1 MKRILLLFTI
11 CWSITCQAQNK
22 DENTIR
28 NMLHHQTE
36 AWNRG
41 DLEAFMQPYWQS
53 DSLMFVGKG
62 GVTWGWKNTLE
73 HYRKGY
79 PDKEAMGKLF
89 FDIVKIQKLSE
100 EYFFCNRQVDATKK
114 DGRFEWALHFIDK
127 KNWRSME
134 DRNRSQFVIY
144 FDTLKSSFQVR

>member
-11 CWSITCQAQNK
+11 CWSIACQAQNK

-41 DLEAFMQPYWQS
+41 DLETFMQPYWQS

-100 EYFFCNRQVDATKK
+100 EYFFVTGKWMLQRKMGDLS
-114 DGRFEWALHFIDK
+114 GH
-127 KNWRSME
+127 
-134 DRNRSQFVIY
+134 Y
-144 FDTLKSSFQVR
+144 TLLIRKIGDQWKIVTDHSS

>member
-11 CWSITCQAQNK
+11 CWSIACQAQNK

-41 DLEAFMQPYWQS
+41 DLETFMQPYWQS

-73 HYRKGY
+73 HHRKGY

-100 EYFFCNRQVDATKK
+100 EYFFVTGKWMLQRKMGDLS
-114 DGRFEWALHFIDK
+114 GH
-127 KNWRSME
+127 
-134 DRNRSQFVIY
+134 Y
-144 FDTLKSSFQVR
+144 TLLIRKIGDQWKIVTDHSS